1 MEKALVEI
9 FLPAANASYDVYVPL
24 TVKMHEVLLLVSS
37 VITDLAGG
45 KFKAT
50 DDSVLCERDCGRI
63 LDINSSVVEL
73 GIQNGSQLMLI

>member
-9 FLPAANASYDVYVPL
+9 FLPAANASYDVYIPL

-37 VITDLAGG
+37 VITDLSEG
-45 KFKAT
+45 KYKAT
-50 DDSVLCERDCGRI
+50 GDSVLCDRDSGKI
-63 LDINSSVVEL
+63 FDINSSVAEL